1 MVNAAPFPP
10 RLDGPY
16 RLTGEDE
23 DGDAVF
29 TRSFSMA
36 EIACGRMGGSFA
48 FILPV
53 VPDWPDRLARIML
66 SGPEGVSIL
75 DGEEDPSAA
84 LLLDRTT
91 GRVRGVLRDWPEAAG
106 PLPAGKRLAAP
117 RALPDRGWRS

>member
-1 MVNAAPFPP
+1 MPEY
-10 RLDGPY
+10 G
-16 RLTGEDE
+16 
-23 DGDAVF
+23 
-29 TRSFSMA
+29 
-36 EIACGRMGGSFA
+36 CGGRGGSFA

-53 VPDWPDRLARIML
+53 GTDWPDRLERIVL

-106 PLPAGKRLAAP
+106 KRQAAH
-117 RALPDRGWRS
+117 RALPEPGLEVLTSRGLPDSASWVR